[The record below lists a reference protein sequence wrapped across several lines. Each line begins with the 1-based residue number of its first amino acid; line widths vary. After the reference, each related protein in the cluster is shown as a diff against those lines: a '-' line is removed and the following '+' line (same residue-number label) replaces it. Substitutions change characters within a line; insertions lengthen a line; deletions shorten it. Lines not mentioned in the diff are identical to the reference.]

1 MDKYCQNCNQA
12 NPADAVFC
20 RNCSATLPQ
29 NQSGGQQQGNQ
40 QWNQPNAG
48 NQPNFQPPNFGN
60 QQQHN
65 APNFGNQQQFNAP
78 PANNVGGGASTRATV
93 ALVLAIA
100 SLFCCAAASIP
111 AAIVGWIEVSAI
123 KRGES
128 PQAGMTMAQIGLWGG
143 VVMTILSVIGGI
155 FWMIMVISSGEVN
168 YYTY

>member
-20 RNCSATLPQ
+20 RNCSATLP
-29 NQSGGQQQGNQ
+29 NNPSGGQQQQGNQ

-60 QQQHN
+60 QQQIN
-65 APNFGNQQQFNAP
+65 SP

-93 ALVLAIA
+93 SLVLAIA
-100 SLFCCAAASIP
+100 SLLCCAATAIP
-111 AAIVGWIEVSAI
+111 AAIVGWMEVSAI

-143 VVMTILSVIGGI
+143 VIMTILSVIGGLI
-155 FWMIMVISSGEVN
+155 WVVMILSTAEVT
-168 YYTY
+168 YY